1 MSCHSTCKSGG
12 SLMSLV
18 MKRKSIREFKDIKI
32 TEQEIKQLL
41 TSAMQAPSAKNQ
53 QPWDFIVVDDAVLLK
68 HLSTMHKGSWP
79 LKTAP
84 LAIIPVLRESDKSP
98 RMTVQ
103 DISAAVENILLEA
116 VNLNLGAVWIGVYP
130 LEERIAHVS
139 EVFDFPKENTPFCI
153 IAIGHPIKT
162 SEVSVRYDEKRVFR
176 NKWGK

>member
-1 MSCHSTCKSGG
+1 
-12 SLMSLV
+12 
-18 MKRKSIREFKDIKI
+18 MKRKSVREFKDIKI
-32 TEQEIKQLL
+32 TQEQIKALL

-53 QPWDFIVVDDAVLLK
+53 QPWDFIVVDDASLLE

-98 RMTVQ
+98 HMTVQ

-116 VNLNLGAVWIGVYP
+116 VNLDLGAVWIGVYP
-130 LEERIAHVS
+130 LEERINHVS
-139 EVFDFPKENTPFCI
+139 KIFSFPKENTPFCI
-153 IAIGHPIKT
+153 IAVGHPLQEGK
-162 SEVSVRYDEKRVFR
+162 VNVRYDEERVFF